1 MRSLPISA
9 IMKAKRTMA
18 QGSSSSSVAD
28 GDDPERV
35 EKIAAAR
42 ERLAEMM
49 RKKKGLPAEVPQD
62 EPREARQERERREK
76 VKRADKH
83 ACVRLVPHLP
93 AIQPKTDPCDLSTV
107 LHFQTKRGDVEEARI
122 SQADGR

>member
-1 MRSLPISA
+1 MCSLPISA

-18 QGSSSSSVAD
+18 QGSSSASVTD
-28 GDDPERV
+28 GDDPERA

-49 RKKKGLPAEVPQD
+49 RKKKGLPAEAQQE
-62 EPREARQERERREK
+62 EPREVRQERERREK

-83 ACVRLVPHLP
+83 ACVCSVGSLGH
-93 AIQPKTDPCDLSTV
+93 AAS
-107 LHFQTKRGDVEEARI
+107 
-122 SQADGR
+122 S